1 MIVSRYLRINS
12 DNSIIKFGK
21 RKRLK
26 KSGTT
31 GVRKYQRYCLL
42 KLYHS
47 ETRCTRGKQCISSTA
62 KTKRSILFMRRRQET
77 TEMLKESMGDAL
89 LSLMKEKPLE
99 NAHAPSL

>member
-31 GVRKYQRYCLL
+31 GVREYQRYCLL

-47 ETRCTRGKQCISSTA
+47 ETHCTRGKTGHFISR
-62 KTKRSILFMRRRQET
+62 KDKKEYPLYET
-77 TEMLKESMGDAL
+77 ETG
-89 LSLMKEKPLE
+89 
-99 NAHAPSL
+99 NN